1 MISAK
6 SIMGKPSILL
16 NLLQCEEDG
25 MAFLHSG
32 VLYLPVPDGA
42 ALGVEV
48 DAHLHDG
55 QS

>member
-6 SIMGKPSILL
+6 PIMGKPSILL

-32 VLYLPVPDGA
+32 VLCLPVPDGA
-42 ALGVEV
+42 AFGVEI
-48 DAHLHDG
+48 DAHLHYR